1 MTGNTSSGG
10 QNHRGL
16 GNLHPCTVGD
26 ILKSRKRGVRQR
38 RMEMAWKEEAL
49 SPVSDLL
56 SRWHGNLAIPVV
68 HTFWHLEQRSW
79 EYMIKPDQ
87 ENMQRI
93 WGRNLNQNCTVLRKG
108 ESCSKCARQQRLR
121 LRKPWT
127 SGRNG
132 QGGSLRSTS
141 ATKLVK
147 TKSAS
152 KTLWG
157 ASRLTV
163 SVHNQMPETPSR
175 GLTWEGPSTDWV
187 SNCSFI
193 SQRRA

>member
-10 QNHRGL
+10 QNQRGL
-16 GNLHPCTVGD
+16 GNSHPCTVGD
-26 ILKSRKRGVRQR
+26 ILKSRKRGARQR
-38 RMEMAWKEEAL
+38 WMETAWKEEAL

-56 SRWHGNLAIPVV
+56 SRWHGNLVIPVV

-93 WGRNLNQNCTVLRKG
+93 WGRNLNQNGTVLRKG
-108 ESCSKCARQQRLR
+108 ESCSESKRAGQQRLR
-121 LRKPWT
+121 LQKPWT

-132 QGGSLRSTS
+132 QGGPLRSTS

-147 TKSAS
+147 TRSAS
-152 KTLWG
+152 KTL
-157 ASRLTV
+157 
-163 SVHNQMPETPSR
+163 
-175 GLTWEGPSTDWV
+175 
-187 SNCSFI
+187 
-193 SQRRA
+193 